1 MILLLARDNIA
12 VAVSHMLMLISP
24 CLFNLAVKTFSMAM
38 TISSFIISILSGSF
52 WNSSRYTIGFCILL
66 SRMLSPKRLYLAC
79 IAFRTYV
86 WNETMDSGCRAYSA
100 MSSLGSKSR
109 NPVLECGNGTKSSSL
124 AVLRSYLD
132 SLVFQVKSC
141 YPS

>member
-1 MILLLARDNIA
+1 
-12 VAVSHMLMLISP
+12 
-24 CLFNLAVKTFSMAM
+24 
-38 TISSFIISILSGSF
+38 
-52 WNSSRYTIGFCILL
+52 
-66 SRMLSPKRLYLAC
+66 
-79 IAFRTYV
+79 
-86 WNETMDSGCRAYSA
+86 MDSGCRAYSA
-100 MSSLGSKSR
+100 MSSLGSKSI